1 MSNRGLS
8 APCFLYVTKEACK
21 GEGVVTGTPGPL
33 LSRYAIG
40 GGGGGLRIKA
50 GALQYYRHQKKY
62 ASLCPLLLRLACSGK
77 CLSQRM
83 NACFITITI

>member
-40 GGGGGLRIKA
+40 GGGGLRDKSWGITV
-50 GALQYYRHQKKY
+50 LQTSKEICI
-62 ASLCPLLLRLACSGK
+62 SLP
-77 CLSQRM
+77 
-83 NACFITITI
+83 FISPSCM

>member
-21 GEGVVTGTPGPL
+21 GGRGGHGHPRTPP

-40 GGGGGLRIKA
+40 GGGGAEG
-50 GALQYYRHQKKY
+50 
-62 ASLCPLLLRLACSGK
+62 
-77 CLSQRM
+77 
-83 NACFITITI
+83 

>member
-21 GEGVVTGTPGPL
+21 GGRGGHGYPRTP

-40 GGGGGLRIKA
+40 GGGGLRDKSWGITV
-50 GALQYYRHQKKY
+50 LQTSKEICI
-62 ASLCPLLLRLACSGK
+62 SLPFTSPSC
-77 CLSQRM
+77 M
-83 NACFITITI
+83 

>member
-8 APCFLYVTKEACK
+8 APCFLNVTKEACK

-40 GGGGGLRIKA
+40 GGGAEG
-50 GALQYYRHQKKY
+50 
-62 ASLCPLLLRLACSGK
+62 
-77 CLSQRM
+77 
-83 NACFITITI
+83 